1 MLYSV
6 YWKGDT
12 DELRAMVYRL
22 GTKRLAK
29 TDRQTDTWGGR
40 RFNPVGASV
49 PAVND
54 PNKES
59 WSVVTT
65 LLGTWCV

>member
-1 MLYSV
+1 MLILLFPKCASTVTHIMLYSV

-29 TDRQTDTWGGR
+29 TDRQTPGEGEGSTR
-40 RFNPVGASV
+40 
-49 PAVND
+49 
-54 PNKES
+54 
-59 WSVVTT
+59 
-65 LLGTWCV
+65 

>member
-1 MLYSV
+1 MSYVQWYIGWAL
-6 YWKGDT
+6 KD
-12 DELRAMVYRL
+12 LQRQ
-22 GTKRLAK
+22 